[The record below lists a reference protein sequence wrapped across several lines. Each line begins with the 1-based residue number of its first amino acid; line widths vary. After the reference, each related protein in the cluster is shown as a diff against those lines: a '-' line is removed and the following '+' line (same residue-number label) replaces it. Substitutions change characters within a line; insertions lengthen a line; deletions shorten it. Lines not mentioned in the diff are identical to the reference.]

1 MELRRVE
8 SVEQIATDLEAIKKL
23 QDSFLHDLHRQ
34 GYDVEIVSAL
44 ALGFSEAVANAFHHG
59 NRRDPM
65 KRITV
70 CYRFDRCLAELEV
83 SDQGVG
89 FDPNDIPDA
98 TSDEA
103 LVRPGGR
110 GVLLMRSLFAEVR
123 YLRGGRMV
131 YLVKHIQPAH
141 ACAA

>member
-8 SVEQIATDLEAIKKL
+8 SVEQISTDLEAIKTL
-23 QDSFLHDLHRQ
+23 QDAFLQDLHRQ
-34 GYDVEIVSAL
+34 GYDADTTSAM

-70 CYRFDRCLAELEV
+70 GYRFDRCRAELQV
-83 SDQGVG
+83 SDQGAG
-89 FDPNDIPDA
+89 FDPNDLPDA
-98 TSDEA
+98 TSDDA
-103 LVRPGGR
+103 LVRPNGR
-110 GVLLMRSLFAEVR
+110 GVLLMRSLFDEVR
-123 YLRGGRMV
+123 FFRGGRMV
-131 YLVKHIQPAH
+131 YLVKHIRPAH